1 MFWLALRVISD
12 GNEGFNFDKKE
23 YLDDLRLNVMR
34 MFVLSRKYHNLKAF
48 NEVVLKYIIL
58 RGGKRRFYKFF

>member
-1 MFWLALRVISD
+1 MLWLALRVISN

-34 MFVLSRKYHNLKAF
+34 RFVLSRKYHNFKAL
-48 NEVVLKYIIL
+48 NEVVIL
-58 RGGKRRFYKFF
+58 FDAYYS